1 MSPPAYD
8 TMVIPNSPPEEKK
21 DHVPIQEMACDI
33 LQQGI
38 DLIQLLQ
45 DEQYTQI
52 SKVIHVSDHFNLLY
66 KQCQPIPSDWV
77 VDYDIRARNNPSEM
91 NRSIAIQNLEQLKSI
106 IKDQSY
112 IPLDQR
118 LTLLATIDASDN
130 NKYRFASSFGRELFY
145 SCIHAIH
152 HYASI
157 KAICI
162 EQNIST
168 PQDFGMAPSTLQ
180 DHQSK

>member
-52 SKVIHVSDHFNLLY
+52 SKVMFGGTIGKH
-66 KQCQPIPSDWV
+66 
-77 VDYDIRARNNPSEM
+77 IRQENNST
-91 NRSIAIQNLEQLKSI
+91 NRL
-106 IKDQSY
+106 
-112 IPLDQR
+112 
-118 LTLLATIDASDN
+118 
-130 NKYRFASSFGRELFY
+130 
-145 SCIHAIH
+145 
-152 HYASI
+152 
-157 KAICI
+157 
-162 EQNIST
+162 
-168 PQDFGMAPSTLQ
+168 
-180 DHQSK
+180 